1 MIWIELLVV
10 LAAIFLGARVG
21 GAGLGTVAAVGLAV
35 LVFGFGLPPSSPPVT
50 VLAII
55 VAVVT
60 AAATM
65 QAAGGMDLLIAI
77 AERALRAKPQWITF
91 VGPLVAYAF
100 TFCSGTGH
108 VAYAILPV
116 IAEVSRKAG
125 IRPERPLSISVIASQ
140 QAITASPLAA
150 ATVGLLGILDAAG
163 LEIGGQRIQLWHI
176 LAICIP
182 ATLTGVILGALSVY
196 RMGVDLKDDPE
207 YQDRLSRGMIEEDS
221 KQASELSPKDR
232 RRAGWSVGVFVTAA
246 ALVVLFGMA
255 PGLRPT
261 YTETIQ
267 PNTSIPMERIE
278 NAIYRLLDD
287 EATDP
292 TIPRAEVAG
301 ALQKAKDE
309 TLQEPT
315 TRTTSVGLSTIIQL
329 VMYAAA
335 GFMMIFLGAKP
346 AKSVSSP
353 VAIAGVVAFI
363 SIVGLGWMG
372 NCFFD
377 GNKEAIVSA
386 LSDQIQARPWIFAAG
401 LFTLSILLFS
411 QASTVAALMPLGV
424 ALGIPAASLI
434 AMFPAVNGY
443 FFLPT
448 YGTIVAAIAFDRTG
462 TTGIGR
468 FVVNHSFMRAGLVAT
483 ISAVVAGFG
492 IAKVIL

>member
-1 MIWIELLVV
+1 MLWVELLVV
-10 LAAIFLGARVG
+10 LAAIFLGARIG
-21 GAGLGTVAAVGLAV
+21 GAGLGTVASVGLAV

-65 QAAGGMDLLIAI
+65 EAAGGMDLLIAF

-150 ATVGLLGILDAAG
+150 ATVGLLGILDGAG
-163 LEIGGQRIQLWHI
+163 LEIGGQHVQLWHI

-182 ATLTGVILGALSVY
+182 STLVGVLLGAVSVY
-196 RMGVDLKDDPE
+196 RMGVDLKDDPG
-207 YQDRLSRGMIEEDS
+207 YQERLRSGLEG
-221 KQASELSPKDR
+221 QAQEAVVRSPADK
-232 RRAGWSVGVFVTAA
+232 RRAAWSVGVFLAA
-246 ALVVLFGMA
+246 AVLVVIFGMV
-255 PGLRPT
+255 PGLRPS
-261 YTETIQ
+261 YTETIA
-267 PNTSIPMERIE
+267 PNTSIPMERVE

-287 EATDP
+287 EAADP
-292 TIPRAEVAG
+292 TIPKAEVAG

-309 TLQEPT
+309 VLQAPMTQT
-315 TRTTSVGLSTIIQL
+315 TTVGLPITIQI
-329 VMYAAA
+329 VMYTAA

-377 GNKEAIVSA
+377 GNKDVIVA
-386 LSDQIQARPWIFAAG
+386 TLSDQIQARPWIFAAG

-424 ALGIPAASLI
+424 ALGIPAGALV

-462 TTGIGR
+462 TTRIGKY
-468 FVVNHSFMRAGLVAT
+468 VVNHSFMRAGLVAT
-483 ISAVVAGFG
+483 ITSVAVGFA
-492 IAKVIL
+492 ISKVIF

>member
-10 LAAIFLGARVG
+10 LAAIFLGARIG
-21 GAGLGTVAAVGLAV
+21 GAGLGTVASIGLAV

-65 QAAGGMDLLIAI
+65 QAAGGMDLLISV
-77 AERALRAKPQWITF
+77 AERALRARPQWITF

-163 LEIGGQRIQLWHI
+163 LEIGGQRVQLWHI

-182 ATLTGVILGALSVY
+182 ATLVGVLLGALSVR
-196 RMGVDLKDDPE
+196 RMGVELNDDPE
-207 YQDRLSRGMIEEDS
+207 YQARLRGGLEE
-221 KQASELSPKDR
+221 QATQAAVLSPRDK
-232 RRAGWSVGVFVTAA
+232 RRAAWSVGVFLFAA

-255 PGLRPT
+255 PVLRPT
-261 YTETIQ
+261 YTETVQ

-287 EATDP
+287 EAADP

-309 TLQEPT
+309 VLQQPT
-315 TRTTSVGLSTIIQL
+315 TRTTTVGLPTIIQL

-335 GFMMIFLGAKP
+335 GFMMFFLGAKP

-377 GNKEAIVSA
+377 GNKETIVAA
-386 LSDQIQARPWIFAAG
+386 LSDQIQARPWLFAAG

-411 QASTVAALMPLGV
+411 QASTVAALMPLGA
-424 ALGIPAASLI
+424 ALGIPGSSLI

-483 ISAVVAGFG
+483 VSAVVTGFA
-492 IAKVIL
+492 IARIAF